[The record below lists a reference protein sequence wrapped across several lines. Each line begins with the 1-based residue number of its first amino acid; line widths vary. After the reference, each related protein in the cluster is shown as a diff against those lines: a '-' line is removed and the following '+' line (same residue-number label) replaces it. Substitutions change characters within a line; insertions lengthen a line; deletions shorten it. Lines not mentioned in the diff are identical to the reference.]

1 MMVLRILHQRNKM
14 PTKDEIIRFSEL
26 IESICYQHNID
37 IMDAIV
43 YYCEENNFE
52 VELAAS
58 LISAPLKEKMREQVE
73 KLNLI
78 KLEYRENRL
87 PV

>member
-1 MMVLRILHQRNKM
+1 M

-26 IESICYQHNID
+26 IESISYQHNID

-78 KLEYRENRL
+78 KPEYRENRL